1 MWKLSPPCLSLSSV
15 PFNSLKLMV
24 RLLICSVLLQCIDEP
39 IDLLSGWCLDSVAVL
54 KSVDVLLVAALADP
68 LSVVFGQVLQSQ
80 VLVLLAAPLKKSF
93 ERLQIIL
100 AEELLDLTVSG
111 DLSDL
116 VKILFVRLDPVVDW
130 GVVVGGKD

>member
-1 MWKLSPPCLSLSSV
+1 M
-15 PFNSLKLMV
+15 
-24 RLLICSVLLQCIDEP
+24 
-39 IDLLSGWCLDSVAVL
+39 DSVAVL

-111 DLSDL
+111 DLSNL
-116 VKILFVRLDPVVDW
+116 VKILFVGLDPVVDW

>member
-1 MWKLSPPCLSLSSV
+1 M
-15 PFNSLKLMV
+15 
-24 RLLICSVLLQCIDEP
+24 
-39 IDLLSGWCLDSVAVL
+39 DSVAVL

-111 DLSDL
+111 DLSNL
-116 VKILFVRLDPVVDW
+116 VKILFVGLDPVVDW
-130 GVVVGGKD
+130 GVVVSGED